1 MSGNTQQP
9 SKEFKTTMKEEDD
22 IYIDC
27 QPVDIKN
34 EVISGSSYSGDGID
48 NVKLGNE
55 IIDDMSKPEFNIFDN
70 IGVQALISVGLF
82 TFILITGNYV
92 FNKIPSSR
100 LEKAIIKERYS

>member
-9 SKEFKTTMKEEDD
+9 SKVTTTMKEEDD

-27 QPVDIKN
+27 RPVDIKH
-34 EVISGSSYSGDGID
+34 EEITSSSYSEDGID
-48 NVKLGNE
+48 SVELGTE

-82 TFILITGNYV
+82 TFILVTGNYV